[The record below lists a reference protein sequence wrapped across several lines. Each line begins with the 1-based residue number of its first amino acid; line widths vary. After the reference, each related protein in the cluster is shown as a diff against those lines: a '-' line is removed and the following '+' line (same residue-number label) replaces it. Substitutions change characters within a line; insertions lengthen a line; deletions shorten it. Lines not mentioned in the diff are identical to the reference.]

1 MTPFKTMQHVDISCL
16 DRKCFIKYA
25 LPLRVLKVTSCILNP
40 IINHILVYKTIMFN
54 YVGINIAGTIIA
66 YHQIIEFTFSYT
78 YTGLLLFLG
87 SGLNTAT
94 LHTLFT
100 VVQVKQ
106 VQDLESQYHI
116 GQHSMK

>member
-1 MTPFKTMQHVDISCL
+1 MLFHLVGL
-16 DRKCFIKYA
+16 
-25 LPLRVLKVTSCILNP
+25 VLKATLCILNP
-40 IINHILVYKTIMFN
+40 TINHILVYKTIMFN

-116 GQHSMK
+116 GQHNMK